1 MEEVGPLKVGSLVG
15 GSCDVAVPV
24 ADRTGGASASHI
36 AGFTEW
42 VTEADCT
49 TAGGA
54 WTDGF
59 GDAHV
64 DSLVVSEHAILASHV
79 VLGSSQEDYIRFNGR
94 IKNTQL
100 TFDDSGIYGS
110 AGTVTLQMTMPAD
123 GSHHMISFPPQTGN
137 ILLSTSTQSLLEGV
151 GQLSTG
157 SIVEGFG
164 TIRTDNDISTACDG
178 VSGVCPTITSAGPL
192 KVLEATVFST
202 DGFPY
207 DGSAPMTIPPDK
219 STIRVTPDGLDR
231 PISFEFSVQA
241 DGVEPGQMLVIHN
254 NEDASGTPNNL
265 QHASGAVRDIW
276 PGVAAT
282 YFYLGTR
289 WVQTGWICDKAP
301 GDFCTDSLN
310 PGVTI
315 PGGHSAP

>member
-1 MEEVGPLKVGSLVG
+1 MGPLKVSSLVG

-49 TAGGA
+49 TAGGT

-100 TFDDSGIYGS
+100 TFDDSGLNGS
-110 AGTVTLQMTMPAD
+110 ARTDTLQMTMPAD
-123 GSHHMISFPPQTGN
+123 GSHHTCSFPTNRKHPA
-137 ILLSTSTQSLLEGV
+137 LTSTQSLLEGV

-207 DGSAPMTIPPDK
+207 DGSAPMTIPRT
-219 STIRVTPDGLDR
+219 SRR
-231 PISFEFSVQA
+231 
-241 DGVEPGQMLVIHN
+241 
-254 NEDASGTPNNL
+254 
-265 QHASGAVRDIW
+265 
-276 PGVAAT
+276 
-282 YFYLGTR
+282 
-289 WVQTGWICDKAP
+289 
-301 GDFCTDSLN
+301 
-310 PGVTI
+310 
-315 PGGHSAP
+315 SA